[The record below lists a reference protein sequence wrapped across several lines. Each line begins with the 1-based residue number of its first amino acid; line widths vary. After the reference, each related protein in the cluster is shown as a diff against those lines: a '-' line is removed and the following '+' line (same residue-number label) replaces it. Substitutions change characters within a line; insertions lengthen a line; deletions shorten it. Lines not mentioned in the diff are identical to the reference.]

1 MEKKKKII
9 KIVLIVS
16 IVLFLIILII
26 ANKVAEKKKIE
37 DEKENYYANKIYNS
51 IEDFKTV
58 EEVIIYKKA
67 KYIKEEESNVEGYDV
82 DIYTNLKYPL
92 YTDTE
97 NNSLFYKDMIK
108 KIEYVLKYKNF
119 RVIDEEKNI
128 VIAAICDASKKSI
141 VKLYVNGE
149 ENYWENRELA
159 TNLNRINTQ
168 EASRNIVIQ
177 SEELKN
183 LIANQWKRNKLKI
196 EITKNKI
203 GDYEIFEEQGL
214 QIRTIYKKVFNII
227 FTSDYNKEVVNNIK
241 TGTDLKEII
250 RILGTPTFGEENLGL
265 IGYKGEKIYVFFT
278 ESKISVY
285 RVEDQY
291 EKLDEFII
299 LIEKFER
306 EKNVKEFVNGITDI
320 WPDYD
325 QYDWD
330 KNYVHLQ
337 YTLKGIKIEFNISS
351 NQGITY
357 SSNFTGKIRE
367 NLTVQDI
374 QNNIEKL
381 PKYTFFDSED
391 SVYKLELERYF
402 GEAEETPGE

>member
-16 IVLFLIILII
+16 IVLLIIILII

-108 KIEYVLKYKNF
+108 KIAYVLQYKNF

>member
-108 KIEYVLKYKNF
+108 KIAYVLQYKNF

-367 NLTVQDI
+367 NLTVQDLSLI
-374 QNNIEKL
+374 HI
-381 PKYTFFDSED
+381 
-391 SVYKLELERYF
+391 
-402 GEAEETPGE
+402 

>member
-1 MEKKKKII
+1 
-9 KIVLIVS
+9 
-16 IVLFLIILII
+16 
-26 ANKVAEKKKIE
+26 
-37 DEKENYYANKIYNS
+37 
-51 IEDFKTV
+51 
-58 EEVIIYKKA
+58 
-67 KYIKEEESNVEGYDV
+67 
-82 DIYTNLKYPL
+82 
-92 YTDTE
+92 
-97 NNSLFYKDMIK
+97 MIK
-108 KIEYVLKYKNF
+108 KIAYVLQYKNF

-250 RILGTPTFGEENLGL
+250 RILGTPTLGEENLGL

-402 GEAEETPGE
+402 GEAEE

>member
-108 KIEYVLKYKNF
+108 KIAYVLQYKNF

-168 EASRNIVIQ
+168 EASRDIVIQ

>member
-92 YTDTE
+92 YSDTE

-108 KIEYVLKYKNF
+108 KIAYVLQYKNF

>member
-108 KIEYVLKYKNF
+108 KIAYVLQYKNF

-149 ENYWENRELA
+149 ENYWENKELA

>member
-26 ANKVAEKKKIE
+26 AKKVAEKKKIE

-108 KIEYVLKYKNF
+108 KIAYVLQYKNF

-241 TGTDLKEII
+241 TGTDLTEII

>member
-108 KIEYVLKYKNF
+108 KIAYVLQYKNF

-306 EKNVKEFVNGITDI
+306 DKNIKDFVNGVTDI

>member
-82 DIYTNLKYPL
+82 DIYTNLKYPS

-108 KIEYVLKYKNF
+108 KIAYVLQYKNF

-128 VIAAICDASKKSI
+128 VIAAICDVSKKSI